1 MRQPTREEKERLRAK
16 IREERKRQHE
26 IVMETARKSDEEDMG
41 TAFGHRR
48 RLGNSLIKLFVMRM
62 TGLSFKGRLI
72 FGLLLRILLTII
84 ALIALIIISSYV
96 FKS

>member
-1 MRQPTREEKERLRAK
+1 MRELDREEKERLRAK
-16 IREERKRQHE
+16 IQEERKRQHE

-48 RLGNSLIKLFVMRM
+48 HLGNSLIRLFVMKIP
-62 TGLSFKGRLI
+62 GLSFKGRLI
-72 FGLLLRILLTII
+72 LGLLLRILLPII
-84 ALIALIIISSYV
+84 VLIALIIISSHV